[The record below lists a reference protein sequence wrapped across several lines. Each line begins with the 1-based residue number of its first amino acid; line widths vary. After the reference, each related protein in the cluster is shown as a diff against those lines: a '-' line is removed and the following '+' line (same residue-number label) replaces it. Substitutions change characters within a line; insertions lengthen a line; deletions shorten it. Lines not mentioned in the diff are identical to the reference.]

1 MTTSKTFLLA
11 GVATALMAA
20 TSAHA
25 QDKKPVVGIIGANYA
40 IEAARAQ
47 YESIAAGLKARGIDY
62 KFLDAQLDINK
73 QVAHI
78 DQFVDEGV
86 AAIAMDIAGDPNA
99 VLGPLMRADAAGVK
113 IFSIGGTP
121 GFDKTL
127 VQVNMPSSELGVK
140 SGEYLCKATGGTG
153 EIALIEAI
161 DIPVLAPRWNG
172 LKETIAAKCPEL
184 KIMAVERAIP
194 DDAATGRPIAE
205 NLLTRFPDLKAIWA
219 MNDGIA
225 LGTGLAVKSAGR
237 EVIVTGLNGEVQ
249 GMDGIKQGVIAASWD
264 MMPTDGGMV
273 LADRIADILEG
284 KTPAP
289 TTTEVIQIK
298 DVTEWTKDNAAEW
311 KSYDQRVAYPG
322 LQ

>member
-1 MTTSKTFLLA
+1 MTKLKSVLLA
-11 GVATALMAA
+11 GVVA
-20 TSAHA
+20 TSAFTGAHA

-47 YESIAAGLKARGIDY
+47 YESIAAGLKARGIAF

-73 QVAHI
+73 QVAQI

-86 AAIAMDIAGDPNA
+86 SAIAMDIAGDPNA
-99 VLGPLMRADAAGVK
+99 VLGPLLRADKAGVK

-127 VQVNMPSSELGVK
+127 VQVNMPSGELGVK
-140 SGEYLCKATGGTG
+140 SGEYLCQVTGGKG
-153 EIALIEAI
+153 DIALIEAI
-161 DIPVLAPRWNG
+161 DIPVLSPRWNG
-172 LKETIAAKCPEL
+172 LKDTVKAKCPDL
-184 KIMAVERAIP
+184 KIVAIERAIP
-194 DDAATGRPIAE
+194 DDAATGRPLAE

-225 LGTGLAVKSAGR
+225 LGAGLAVKSAGR
-237 EVIVTGLNGEVQ
+237 KVIVTGLNGENQ
-249 GMDGIKQGVIAASWD
+249 GIDGIKQGVVAASWD
-264 MMPTDGGMV
+264 MMPTDGGTVM
-273 LADRIADILEG
+273 ANRIADILEG

-289 TTTEVIQIK
+289 TKTEVIQIK
-298 DVTEWTKDNAAEW
+298 DVAAWTKDNVGSW
-311 KSYDQRVAYPG
+311 KPYDQRVVYPG

>member
-1 MTTSKTFLLA
+1 MLA
-11 GVATALMAA
+11 GAAVAALSA
-20 TSAHA
+20 TIANA

-47 YESIAAGLKARGIDY
+47 YESIAAGLKARGIEF

-86 AAIAMDIAGDPNA
+86 SAIAMDIAGDPNA
-99 VLGPLMRADAAGVK
+99 VLGPLLRADKAGVK

-127 VQVNMPSSELGVK
+127 VQVNMPSAELGVK
-140 SGEYLCKATGGTG
+140 SGEYLCKVTGGTG

-172 LKETIAAKCPEL
+172 LKETIAAKCPDL
-184 KIMAVERAIP
+184 KIMAIERAIP
-194 DDAATGRPIAE
+194 DDAATGRPLAE

-237 EVIVTGLNGEVQ
+237 DVIVTGLNGEVQ
-249 GMDGIKQGVIAASWD
+249 GIDGIKNGVISASWD
-264 MMPTDGGMV
+264 MMPTDGGTV
-273 LADRIADILEG
+273 LANRIADILEG

-289 TTTEVIQIK
+289 TTTEVIDIK
-298 DVTEWTKDNAAEW
+298 DVAEWTKDNIGDW
-311 KSYDQRVAYPG
+311 KAYDQRVVYPG

>member
-1 MTTSKTFLLA
+1 MTRLTSILLA
-11 GVATALMAA
+11 GAAATAALTGMA
-20 TSAHA
+20 SA
-25 QDKKPVVGIIGANYA
+25 QDKQPVVGIIGANYA

-47 YESIAAGLKARGIDY
+47 YESVAAGLKARGIAF

-99 VLGPLMRADAAGVK
+99 VLGPLTRADAAGVK

-127 VQVNMPSSELGVK
+127 VQVNMPSRELGVK
-140 SGEYLCKATGGTG
+140 SGEYVCEATGGTG

-161 DIPVLAPRWNG
+161 EIPVLTPRWDG
-172 LKETIAAKCPEL
+172 FKDTIKEKCPDL
-184 KIMAVERAIP
+184 KIVAIERAIP
-194 DDAATGRPIAE
+194 DDAATGRPLAE
-205 NLLTRFPDLKAIWA
+205 NLLTRFPDLKAIWS

-225 LGTGLAVKSAGR
+225 LGAGLAAKSAGR
-237 EVIVTGLNGEVQ
+237 EILITGLNGENQ
-249 GMDGIKQGVIAASWD
+249 GIDGIRQGVIQASWD

-273 LADRIADILEG
+273 LAGRIADILEG

-289 TTTEVIQIK
+289 TTTEVIQIS
-298 DVTEWTKDNAAEW
+298 DVATWTRDNVADW
-311 KSYDQRVAYPG
+311 KPYDQRVEYPG

>member
-1 MTTSKTFLLA
+1 MTKHRALLLA
-11 GVATALMAA
+11 GAAAAAFSATMAQ
-20 TSAHA
+20 A

-47 YESIAAGLKARGIDY
+47 YESIAAGLKARGIEY

-99 VLGPLMRADAAGVK
+99 VLGPLQRADAAGVK

-140 SGEYLCKATGGTG
+140 SGEYLCKVTEGKG
-153 EIALIEAI
+153 EVALIEAI

-172 LKETIAAKCPEL
+172 LKETIAAKCPDL
-184 KIMAVERAIP
+184 KIVAVERAIP

-225 LGTGLAVKSAGR
+225 MGTGLAVKSAGSD
-237 EVIVTGLNGEVQ
+237 VIVTGLNGENQ
-249 GMDGIKQGVIAASWD
+249 GIDGIKQGVVTATWD
-264 MMPTDGGMV
+264 MMPTDGGMT
-273 LADRIADILEG
+273 LANRIADILEG

-298 DVTEWTKDNAAEW
+298 DVAEWTKENVADW
-311 KSYDQRVAYPG
+311 KPYDQRVTYPG
-322 LQ
+322 IQ